1 MERSYESM
9 IVIVPTISEE
19 DAKKENEK
27 VLSVIQKAKGE
38 IVNTDEWGK
47 KKLAY
52 EIQKHKE
59 GFYFVNYFKMDADL
73 ITELDRTY
81 RLNENIIRFNILI
94 KD

>member
-1 MERSYESM
+1 MERNYESM
-9 IVIVPTISEE
+9 IIVIPTLAQE

-27 VLSVIQKAKGE
+27 ILSQIKNLNAE
-38 IVNTDEWGK
+38 IINTDDWGK

-59 GFYFVNYFKMDADL
+59 GFYFVNYFKMDADKVS
-73 ITELDRTY
+73 ELQRIY
-81 RLNENIIRFNILI
+81 RLNENLIRFNILT

>member
-9 IVIVPTISEE
+9 IVVVPTINED

-27 VLSVIQKAKGE
+27 ILSFIQKSKGE

-59 GFYFVNYFKMDADL
+59 GFYFVNYFNMDADL
-73 ITELDRTY
+73 VTELDRIY